1 MKSIRVPEGLK
12 LRDYQVEG
20 VKHLMSGQRKMLF
33 DDVGLGKTAQSLVAL
48 NSLGAK
54 TTLILCPPSTK
65 YGWEREAQRW
75 TDRDYKIHVMSKEVE
90 RIPTDV
96 NICIVPYSL
105 LSSPMIIDQLKDR
118 RWSVTIIDEI
128 HYVKNTSSNRS
139 NKTISRSGV
148 APKSVYMWGL
158 TATPL
163 VNGPIDM
170 WPFFRSMGKEHLPT
184 KCRDWM
190 GYTRYFCARYK
201 EAHSGR
207 WNVKGASNLPVLNK
221 ALYNTGFA
229 MRRTK
234 EQVLKELPAK
244 QYRVIPMR
252 RKDKAISINYDVE
265 LLKSKVRLGIMGE
278 EIAQARREL
287 GIEKLPSV
295 LEYLDEVKEPCVVF
309 GWHTEFLESV
319 AKHTGGQLYYG
330 SMTSAAKE
338 RAKQDFIDG
347 KVQFLLAN
355 IVSAGTGLDG
365 LQHRSSHCI
374 FAELP
379 WTYTEVDQASG
390 RLHRMGQ
397 TNPVLADI
405 LCVEGG
411 IEEYVLQTILG
422 KQESFKKV
430 IDKTTEL
437 INIK

>member
-1 MKSIRVPEGLK
+1 
-12 LRDYQVEG
+12 
-20 VKHLMSGQRKMLF
+20 
-33 DDVGLGKTAQSLVAL
+33 
-48 NSLGAK
+48 
-54 TTLILCPPSTK
+54 
-65 YGWEREAQRW
+65 
-75 TDRDYKIHVMSKEVE
+75 
-90 RIPTDV
+90 
-96 NICIVPYSL
+96 
-105 LSSPMIIDQLKDR
+105 
-118 RWSVTIIDEI
+118 
-128 HYVKNTSSNRS
+128 
-139 NKTISRSGV
+139 
-148 APKSVYMWGL
+148 
-158 TATPL
+158 
-163 VNGPIDM
+163 
-170 WPFFRSMGKEHLPT
+170 
-184 KCRDWM
+184 
-190 GYTRYFCARYK
+190 
-201 EAHSGR
+201 
-207 WNVKGASNLPVLNK
+207 VLNK

>member
-1 MKSIRVPEGLK
+1 MKSIRVPEGFS
-12 LRDYQVEG
+12 LRDYQIDG
-20 VKHLMSGQRKMLF
+20 VKHLMSGQRKLLF

-54 TTLILCPPSTK
+54 TTLVLCPPATK
-65 YGWEREAQRW
+65 YGWARETEKW
-75 TDRDYKIHVMSKEVE
+75 TDRNYKIHVMSKEVE
-90 RIPTDV
+90 WIPADV
-96 NICIVPYSL
+96 NVCIVPYSL
-105 LSSPMIIDQLKDR
+105 LSSPMITDQLKER

-139 NKTISRSGV
+139 SKTISRSGI

-184 KCRDWM
+184 KCRDWN
-190 GYTRYFCARYK
+190 GYTKYFCRRFK
-201 EAHSGR
+201 EKHTGR
-207 WNVKGASNLPVLNK
+207 WNVKGSSNLPVLNR
-221 ALYNTGFA
+221 ALYDTGFA

-234 EQVLKELPAK
+234 AEVLKELPEK
-244 QYRVIPMR
+244 QFRVIPMI
-252 RKDKAISINYDVE
+252 KKNKSIEVNYDVE
-265 LLKSKVRLGIMGE
+265 LLKKQVGLGVMGE

-295 LEYLDEVKEPCVVF
+295 LEYLDEIKEPCVVF
-309 GWHTEFLESV
+309 GWHTEFLETI
-319 AKHTGGQLYYG
+319 ARHTGGNLYYG

-338 RAKQDFIDG
+338 RAKQEFIDG
-347 KVQFLLAN
+347 KVQFLLCN

-365 LQHRSSHCI
+365 LQKRSSHCI

-379 WTYTEVDQASG
+379 WTYTEIDQASG

-397 TNPVLADI
+397 KNPVLADI

-411 IEEYVLQTILG
+411 IEEYVLQTILK
-422 KQESFKKV
+422 KQENFKKA
-430 IDKTTEL
+430 IDNSTEL